1 MGSGV
6 LPAALLAGD
15 GVVEG
20 MLRRT
25 GGMFGLWAPG
35 LGRAVVV
42 SDPALVRA
50 VMRAPDGV
58 MAASPA
64 GRMREPVIG
73 PRGLA
78 RLEGDEHREIRS
90 IMAPVVRDR
99 VHERLREATER
110 LALRAAATCPRGRPF
125 ALRPLLHRALLE
137 AVLELVAGLSPER
150 QRAWR
155 TPLRELLRRA
165 DSYEVTV
172 RYALRHAGALDW
184 WPGYHRAKEAC
195 DRLIHAEIRRR
206 RKAGGE
212 GDDLLGALLRA
223 RDDDDA
229 PLPDAVVRDQVM
241 SMIAGARTTTANGL
255 AWVFE
260 RVVRHPE
267 VLRRVT
273 GESEKGEGD
282 AYASAVTYE
291 ALRVRPPVTFFGRT
305 VRRPFELGG
314 RMLAP
319 GTTVIVHLRT
329 LHHDPALYPDP
340 AAFRPERWLD
350 GRPAG
355 YGWMPFGGGAHTC
368 LGDRLAMVQMRT
380 FLQVFARELALSP
393 AWPGDERVRWKAFCN
408 VPAAGC
414 RVIAHPR

>member
-6 LPAALLAGD
+6 LPAALLTGD
-15 GVVEG
+15 GVVERR
-20 MLRRT
+20 LRRT
-25 GGMFGLWAPG
+25 GGMFGLWFPG
-35 LGRAVVV
+35 IGRAVLV

-50 VMRAPDGV
+50 VMRAPAGV
-58 MAASPA
+58 VAAGPA
-64 GRMREPVIG
+64 NRVQEPVIG
-73 PRGLA
+73 PSGLA
-78 RLEGDEHREIRS
+78 RLEGAEHREIRTL
-90 IMAPVVRDR
+90 MAPSVRDR
-99 VHERLREATER
+99 VPERLRAATER
-110 LALRAAATCPRGRPF
+110 LALRAAARCPSGVPF
-125 ALRPLLHRALLE
+125 PLRPLLHGALME
-137 AVLELVAGLSPER
+137 AVLELTMGLSPER

-155 TPLRELLRRA
+155 VPLRELFRRA
-165 DSYEVTV
+165 DSYEITV

-184 WPGYHRAKEAC
+184 WPSYHRAKDAC
-195 DRLIHAEIRRR
+195 DRLIHAEIDRRR
-206 RKAGGE
+206 DGDE

-223 RDDDDA
+223 RDDDDL
-229 PLPDAVVRDQVM
+229 PLPRSVVRDQVM

-273 GESEKGEGD
+273 GESELGEGD

-291 ALRVRPPVTFFGRT
+291 ALRVRPPVAFFGRV

-314 RMLAP
+314 RLLSP
-319 GTTVIVHLRT
+319 GTTIIVHLRT
-329 LHHDPALYPDP
+329 LHHDPALYPD
-340 AAFRPERWLD
+340 AATFRPERWLD

-380 FLQVFARELALSP
+380 FLQVFTRELALSP
-393 AWPGDERVRWKAFCN
+393 AWPGDEPVRWKAVSN
-408 VPAAGC
+408 SPGAGC
-414 RVIAHPR
+414 RVIARPR